1 MIPSVDYFAGVVFNC
16 SDVNIVN
23 SINDGLK
30 FRVVRKS
37 PNYITSVCEHN
48 RFNIMWNVNKEGYG
62 IDTLVIKTDS
72 IVDLTALLT
81 AKGFESPDINKEQ
94 KKVIAGIY
102 KNNSN
107 LPKHVTNGWELNLAG
122 KEKSYVLEKNF
133 PKCFINMDLIISP
146 RHNHNGLNEESILY
160 YEQSELQTHDVMYMS
175 SNAEVIYKVNTL
187 LTKNN

>member
-1 MIPSVDYFAGVVFNC
+1 MEASKAANKCVILLNTLDIPTGLTGIGLNSSDTLDGSVYCETTGFNVAKIQGINIYTYPIETFKSNYDNHFTTVGTAGVDSPVDYFAGVVFNC

-81 AKGFESPDINKEQ
+81 AKDL
-94 KKVIAGIY
+94 KVCY
-102 KNNSN
+102 
-107 LPKHVTNGWELNLAG
+107 
-122 KEKSYVLEKNF
+122 
-133 PKCFINMDLIISP
+133 
-146 RHNHNGLNEESILY
+146 
-160 YEQSELQTHDVMYMS
+160 Q
-175 SNAEVIYKVNTL
+175 
-187 LTKNN
+187 